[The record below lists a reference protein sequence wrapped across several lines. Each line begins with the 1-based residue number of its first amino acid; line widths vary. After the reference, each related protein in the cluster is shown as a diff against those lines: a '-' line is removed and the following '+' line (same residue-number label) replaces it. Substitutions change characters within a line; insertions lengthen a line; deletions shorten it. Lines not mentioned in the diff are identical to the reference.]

1 VVLANIVWDKLV
13 WNPNSN
19 GEYLVKSMCIPLLA
33 PYYNNSCVS
42 LCGLGKGLVPLKVE
56 IVCWIAIINKINT
69 RGVLN
74 RKGIIERSTTIYLIF
89 LVAEKFIDHF

>member
-1 VVLANIVWDKLV
+1 VLANIIRDKLV

-33 PYYNNSCVS
+33 LNYNNSFVS

-56 IVCWIAIINKINT
+56 IVCWMAIINKINI

-74 RKGIIERSTTIYLIF
+74 RKDIIERRTTIYLIF
-89 LVAEKFIDHF
+89 LVSEEFIDHL